1 MLSDY
6 GNYEIELNKCIK
18 HNNSNAMKGQ
28 RLFKRCVFF
37 NNWEQQKEQMSVTKG
52 IEWE

>member
-1 MLSDY
+1 MLEIIKSDY

-28 RLFKRCVFF
+28 RLLNGAFSLTIE
-37 NNWEQQKEQMSVTKG
+37 NNKKNK
-52 IEWE
+52 